1 MKSAEV
7 RKGYLE
13 FFRGKGH
20 TIVPSASLMP
30 TSPNL
35 LFTNAGMNQFVPIF
49 LGQAK
54 FPHSPARAADTQK
67 CIRAGGKH
75 NDLEDVGFDTYHHTF
90 FEMLGN
96 WSFGDYFKKESIDW
110 AWELLVGVWKF
121 PPERLYA
128 TVYKP
133 GAKDPAEFDAEAS
146 GYWTEKFKSVG
157 LDPKIHVVT
166 GGAKDNFWMMG
177 ETGPCGPCSEVHVDL
192 TADGKTQGKLVN
204 QGDPRCLEIWNL
216 VFIQFNAEPGG
227 KFKPLPERHVDT
239 GMGLERVAG
248 ILATTDGFKDFR
260 KDPSN
265 YSSDLFSPIF
275 AKIQSISGV
284 SYGAKVPKSREEVKP
299 EEMNDCI
306 FRVLADHVRTLSFS
320 IADGIVPGNEG
331 RNYVLRRILRRAVM
345 FGKRLK
351 LPDGFLTELAT
362 PVIETM
368 GGVFP
373 ELRAREKEIRSVL
386 SGEEASF
393 SKTLERGLGM
403 FEKLAEGSGKLIKGE
418 DAFTLYDTYGF
429 PLDLTQLLARE
440 RGIGVD
446 AEGFEKAM
454 EGQRQRARQSQSKTT
469 IKVEDEAG
477 PDFPTVFTGYEKTE
491 EPKVEKMV
499 AEALKELGPVG
510 AKGRVFFSPTPF
522 YGEMGG
528 QVGDTGWIEW
538 EGNKVRVV
546 ATVRGAGGVPVH
558 LTETVVAAKGPVR
571 VKVDTERRGRV
582 EGHHTATHLLHWALR
597 NVLGTGVRQKGSY
610 VGPDRLRFD
619 FAHLKAMT
627 PDEVAQ
633 VEQQVNEK
641 VQADAPVKW
650 EERAFAEVKDDPT
663 VLQFFGDKYGTTV
676 RVVDIGG
683 FSKELC
689 GGTHVRSCG
698 KIGAVRVVGESAI
711 AAGVRRIEAVSG
723 PALAEWC
730 GDEMKKQQE
739 KWGALV
745 KRKAGIVPLSAERGT
760 ISPERAWDLVKKRE
774 QELAKAEEAIREEDK
789 QAAKKQTA
797 EWQKK
802 AEAQAK
808 ELWGAGALVGG
819 VRWIGKDLGE
829 VAAGYLPVLA
839 DRLKKE
845 GEVVVFLTGRENGK
859 VPLLAVCTPEV
870 AKRVQA
876 GKLIQAAAPE
886 VGGKGG
892 GRPDAAQGSGTN
904 PEGIVKALA
913 AAEKLVK
920 SSLGGGS

>member
-110 AWELLVGVWKF
+110 AWELLVGIWKF

-128 TVYKP
+128 TVYQP
-133 GAKDPAEFDAEAS
+133 GPKDPAEFDSEAH
-146 GYWTEKFKSVG
+146 GYWVEKFKSVG
-157 LDPKIHVVT
+157 LDPKIHVVM

-248 ILATTDGFKDFR
+248 ILATTDGFQDFR

-265 YSSDLFSPIF
+265 YASDLFSPIF
-275 AKIQSISGV
+275 AKIQQISGV
-284 SYGAKVPKSREEVKP
+284 SYGAKVPRSREEVKP

-393 SKTLERGLGM
+393 SKTLERGLAM
-403 FEKLAEGSGKLIKGE
+403 FEKLAAGSGKGIKGE

-446 AEGFEKAM
+446 ADGFEKAM
-454 EGQRQRARQSQSKTT
+454 EGQRQKQMVQDTLADALIESAWEEWTTMPALCSVNGRDTFREIQDRLIRLAPVDGEFLVQLVRTKSVKYGLQLHILPIELLDDKLDKELDGGARIRMGVEVDATGKVLAYHLRQLDTTRGYLAGTVNGSRNVRVPASEIIHGFDRLWPDQLRGFTWMAQSMLRMRNLYGFEDAAVVNARVAASKMGFFTKDADGQPYSPNDLDASGNLISSAEPGSFEELPAGMKFETWQPEFPTAMHAEFVKTT
-469 IKVEDEAG
+469 LRGIASGLGVSYNMLANDLEGVNYSSIRAGLLDEREQWKLRQQWFIETFLRPVFSVWLEQALVMGDINLPLRKLDRFNSPVFVGRRWGWVDPKNDVEAKAAEIAAG
-477 PDFPTVFTGYEKTE
+477 MNTLTQV
-491 EPKVEKMV
+491 V
-499 AEALKELGPVG
+499 AENGWDLNELLRERQREILL
-510 AKGRVFFSPTPF
+510 AEKL
-522 YGEMGG
+522 
-528 QVGDTGWIEW
+528 
-538 EGNKVRVV
+538 
-546 ATVRGAGGVPVH
+546 GVPV
-558 LTETVVAAKGPVR
+558 V
-571 VKVDTERRGRV
+571 
-582 EGHHTATHLLHWALR
+582 
-597 NVLGTGVRQKGSY
+597 
-610 VGPDRLRFD
+610 
-619 FAHLKAMT
+619 
-627 PDEVAQ
+627 
-633 VEQQVNEK
+633 
-641 VQADAPVKW
+641 
-650 EERAFAEVKDDPT
+650 
-663 VLQFFGDKYGTTV
+663 
-676 RVVDIGG
+676 
-683 FSKELC
+683 
-689 GGTHVRSCG
+689 
-698 KIGAVRVVGESAI
+698 
-711 AAGVRRIEAVSG
+711 
-723 PALAEWC
+723 
-730 GDEMKKQQE
+730 
-739 KWGALV
+739 LV
-745 KRKAGIVPLSAERGT
+745 KQT
-760 ISPERAWDLVKKRE
+760 
-774 QELAKAEEAIREEDK
+774 
-789 QAAKKQTA
+789 QAPAPANDPNTSN
-797 EWQKK
+797 
-802 AEAQAK
+802 
-808 ELWGAGALVGG
+808 GG
-819 VRWIGKDLGE
+819 
-829 VAAGYLPVLA
+829 
-839 DRLKKE
+839 
-845 GEVVVFLTGRENGK
+845 
-859 VPLLAVCTPEV
+859 
-870 AKRVQA
+870 
-876 GKLIQAAAPE
+876 
-886 VGGKGG
+886 
-892 GRPDAAQGSGTN
+892 
-904 PEGIVKALA
+904 
-913 AAEKLVK
+913 
-920 SSLGGGS
+920 